1 MNVLFFLNTKKKFF
15 DNQLGGIETLN
26 KELFDYL
33 KKSKID
39 FKKIIIVNRI
49 SKILYKIKWD
59 AIISSNNA
67 RIFDKLNSQNKI
79 LWMHNVLQ
87 VEKAIRK
94 KQLLPILRNKIT
106 AVFNSHYLKKK
117 TSFFYFFKK
126 KKVISNFL
134 SQKFYNLKIDYKRK
148 PYFIWSVQRTKGLD
162 RIIHYWSKNIYL
174 NNNKAKLYIF
184 GVSKSD
190 AAKLSIKDFKK
201 YNIYYMG
208 KVKKD
213 ILIKYYKKSSG
224 MICLGF
230 DETFCLNAIEGL
242 SCGLPLI
249 TFGYTGL
256 KEIVNNKNSFLIK
269 NYQDFLNA
277 IDKIL
282 YMNNK
287 DRVNLIEYCVN
298 FSQKYHIK
306 KIAPKWIDVLNLK
319 KNDL

>member
-15 DNQLGGIETLN
+15 DYQLGGIETLN

-33 KKSKID
+33 KKSKIE

-174 NNNKAKLYIF
+174 NNNRI
-184 GVSKSD
+184 G
-190 AAKLSIKDFKK
+190 I
-201 YNIYYMG
+201 G
-208 KVKKD
+208 
-213 ILIKYYKKSSG
+213 
-224 MICLGF
+224 
-230 DETFCLNAIEGL
+230 
-242 SCGLPLI
+242 
-249 TFGYTGL
+249 
-256 KEIVNNKNSFLIK
+256 
-269 NYQDFLNA
+269 Q
-277 IDKIL
+277 
-282 YMNNK
+282 
-287 DRVNLIEYCVN
+287 
-298 FSQKYHIK
+298 
-306 KIAPKWIDVLNLK
+306 LK
-319 KNDL
+319 K